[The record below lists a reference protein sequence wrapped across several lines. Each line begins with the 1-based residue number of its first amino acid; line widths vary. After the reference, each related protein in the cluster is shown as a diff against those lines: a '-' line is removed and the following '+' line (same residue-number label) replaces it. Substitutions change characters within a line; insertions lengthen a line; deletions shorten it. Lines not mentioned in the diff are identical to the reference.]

1 MHDAFSRSTH
11 DSDRESDNDRES
23 AAYDNDLPLTKASLF
38 QELLTVTGTENL
50 RWEGVHFEYATWLG
64 ASGPKGYVDTQ
75 SGCKLLTVVSP
86 CAHAVSLTKKVLGVQ
101 TSARMASRRPT

>member
-1 MHDAFSRSTH
+1 MLLMLSLDPPTTTIGRATTITYG
-11 DSDRESDNDRES
+11 SDF
-23 AAYDNDLPLTKASLF
+23 PLTKASLS

-75 SGCKLLTVVSP
+75 SGCECSRLFLHV
-86 CAHAVSLTKKVLGVQ
+86 
-101 TSARMASRRPT
+101 RMPSR

>member
-1 MHDAFSRSTH
+1 MMLSLDPPTTTIGRATTITY
-11 DSDRESDNDRES
+11 DS
-23 AAYDNDLPLTKASLF
+23 DLPLTKASLF

-75 SGCKLLTVVSP
+75 SGCELLAVVSP
-86 CAHAVSLTKKVLGVQ
+86 CAH
-101 TSARMASRRPT
+101 RMPSR